1 MSQPDQKQQ
10 AIDLLKSLE
19 TNDPKPL
26 GSVSTTKYIQHNLNV
41 ADGPQGLREL
51 FKRLPRTTARV
62 KTARTFQD
70 GAFVFAH
77 TEYNFFGPKIGFDIF
92 RFEGGKIV
100 EHWDTVE
107 AIPEKGEWQ
116 NSNGKF

>member
-26 GSVSTTKYIQHNLNV
+26 GSVSTTKYIQHNLHV
-41 ADGPQGLREL
+41 ADGPQGLSEL
-51 FKRLPRTTARV
+51 FQRLPRTTVRV
-62 KTARTFQD
+62 KTLRTFQD

-77 TEYNFFGPKIGFDIF
+77 TDYNFFGPKIGFDIF
-92 RFEGGKIV
+92 RFEV
-100 EHWDTVE
+100 
-107 AIPEKGEWQ
+107 
-116 NSNGKF
+116 N